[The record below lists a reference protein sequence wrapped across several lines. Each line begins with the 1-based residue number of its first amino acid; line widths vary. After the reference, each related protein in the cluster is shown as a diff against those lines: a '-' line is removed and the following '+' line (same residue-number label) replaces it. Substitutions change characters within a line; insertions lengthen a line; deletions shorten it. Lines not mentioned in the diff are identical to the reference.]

1 MTGFHQTTVY
11 LHTQTKGPNGK
22 VMKAPFDP
30 THSLKFDL
38 GRGRVN
44 VDGSQARLVLP
55 LDAVR
60 QLCDSAG
67 PEALRDF
74 GRNLGHEI
82 GRRVGNRLPSI
93 RSATVQDVVEHLGG
107 DLALMGFGSLSIERW
122 GEALVFVVS
131 DSSFGPLSEQLLAS
145 VLAGAVQRALSRDI
159 EAVVLSRED
168 DSIRFLAASQS
179 TAVKVNGWLADG
191 MQWGEVLSTLHAG
204 SS

>member
-1 MTGFHQTTVY
+1 
-11 LHTQTKGPNGK
+11 
-22 VMKAPFDP
+22 MKAPFDP

-44 VDGSQARLVLP
+44 VDGSQGRLVLP
-55 LDAVR
+55 LEAVR

-82 GRRVGNRLPSI
+82 GRRVSNRLPSVKNG
-93 RSATVQDVVEHLGG
+93 TVQDVVEHLGG
-107 DLALMGFGSLSIERW
+107 DLALMGLGSLGIERW

-131 DSSFGPLSEQLLAS
+131 DCGFGAQSEQLLAS

-159 EAVVLSRED
+159 EAVVLSRD
-168 DSIRFLAASQS
+168 DERIRFLAVNQT
-179 TAVKVNGWLADG
+179 TAAKVNGWLADG
-191 MQWGEVLSTLHAG
+191 MQWGEVLSSLHAG